1 MSTFH
6 YTARNREGEP
16 TSGSLEAR
24 STVDAVNQLH
34 RLGYRI
40 ERLDTGETEVAS
52 QEVVSP
58 PSVSGENFGQAA
70 ESGSA
75 MEEAAQTDE
84 VGIAEEDPL
93 PDLKLGV
100 EDLAEIAGRIAGI
113 TRSQLP
119 LTPGLRALS
128 EELPSRSLRN
138 ALRTLCER
146 LERGETLEE
155 ALKSHGTEIP
165 GYIGGLILVGVRSGR
180 LGEIMEWFLHH
191 VRRQVDLRRRCRA
204 SLLYPAILL
213 LGGLSAATFGLVWIV
228 PDVNRMLK
236 DFGSELPTVTAAMVT
251 VSDVVRHY
259 GIFFAL
265 GLAAVVVGVP
275 LLLNGLGGKVLRD
288 RALAST
294 PFIGTMFRCSALA
307 GFCELLAMFVAG
319 HLPLPEA
326 VRLAGEGSGDADLDL
341 QFQGVAECLE
351 HGEED
356 PALVRR
362 LANISPNLIHVF
374 HWKTK
379 QATFVDALHAAVRIY
394 ENQAQMQI
402 TIGGLFLEPVVIV
415 GVLGGIGLFAGSLF
429 APIIKLLHE
438 LT

>member
-16 TSGSLEAR
+16 TSGTLEAR

-40 ERLDTGETEVAS
+40 ERLATGEAAAAAE
-52 QEVVSP
+52 EVVP
-58 PSVSGENFGQAA
+58 PPGVSGGIFDQAA

-75 MEEAAQTDE
+75 VEEAVQTDE
-84 VGIAEEDPL
+84 VGIAEEEPL

-138 ALRTLCER
+138 ALRTLCDR

-165 GYIGGLILVGVRSGR
+165 GYIGGLILIGVRSGR
-180 LGEIMEWFLHH
+180 LGEVMEWFRNH

-204 SLLYPAILL
+204 SLLYPVILFL
-213 LGGLSAATFGLVWIV
+213 AGLSAATFGLVWII
-228 PDVNRMLK
+228 PDVERMLK
-236 DFGSELPTVTAAMVT
+236 DFDAELPTLTAAVVTA
-251 VSDVVRHY
+251 SEFVRHY
-259 GIFFAL
+259 GIFVAL

-275 LLLNGLGGKVLRD
+275 VLLNGLGGRVLRH

-294 PFIGTMFRCSALA
+294 PFVGTMFRCSALA

-326 VRLAGEGSGDADLDL
+326 VRLAGEGSGDGDLDQ

-374 HWKTK
+374 HWKTR
-379 QATFVDALHAAVRIY
+379 QATFVDALHAAARIY

-402 TIGGLFLEPVVIV
+402 TIGGLFLEPIVIV
-415 GVLGGIGLFAGSLF
+415 GVLGGVGLFAGSIF